1 MLETV
6 KLECQSANQPM
17 ETREVVPPPGEVE
30 LEVEVGAADVVTGV
44 GMVEFD
50 AGEVVPGVGTVEF
63 CPAVVVPGM
72 GVAEAGAE
80 PEGERGVEAD
90 GERGVE
96 ADGARGMEAD
106 GETGAALGA
115 VEAGPE
121 AAGVVETAAFCA
133 VHTGAASA
141 NGRTDRRANNLIVVD
156 SYQTRRE

>member
-50 AGEVVPGVGTVEF
+50 AGEVVPGVGTVAF
-63 CPAVVVPGM
+63 GAAVVVPGM
-72 GVAEAGAE
+72 GVAEAGVE

-90 GERGVE
+90 G
-96 ADGARGMEAD
+96 ARGIEAD